1 MSELKMVDFDNNN
14 IFQSPRL
21 AYFIKNNKNS
31 ITKGISDESI

>member
-1 MSELKMVDFDNNN
+1 MLKLKMVDFDDKN

-31 ITKGISDESI
+31 MTKDISDKSI